1 MATYSTGMTVV
12 WGVHTFAEITS
23 IDIDR
28 YGDLSRG
35 RSVDWNDSAGTVKIT
50 TLSSTG
56 VGSANWNQ
64 KGLLTITGGSMG
76 LTVNA
81 LYMGFSATAEVN
93 GVTKFT
99 VNFKILE

>member
-1 MATYSTGMTVV
+1 MATYSTGMTVTF
-12 WGVHTFAEITS
+12 GVITFAEITS
-23 IDIDR
+23 IDMDS

-56 VGSANWNQ
+56 VSAANWN
-64 KGLLTITGGSMG
+64 KKALLTISGGGMG
-76 LTVNA
+76 ISTNA
-81 LYMGFSATAEVN
+81 LYMGFSAAAELN
-93 GVTKFT
+93 GVTKHT

>member
-1 MATYSTGMTVV
+1 MATYSTGMTVT
-12 WGVHTFAEITS
+12 WGAHTFAEITS

-35 RSVDWNDSAGTVKIT
+35 RSVDWNDNAGTVKIT

-56 VGSANWNQ
+56 VGSLNWN
-64 KGLLTITGGSMG
+64 KKDTLTISGGAMG
-76 LTVNA
+76 LGVDA
-81 LYMGFSATAEVN
+81 LYMGFSAAAELN
-93 GVTKFT
+93 GVTKYT